1 MTKLLTREDL
11 HERGIRYSNVHLL
24 RLEAAG
30 QFPRRVPLGG
40 GRNVAWLAGEIDA
53 YVTAAIARRDAAYAH
68 TDSAA

>member
-40 GRNVAWLAGEIDA
+40 GRSVTWLASEIDD
-53 YVTAAIARRDAAYAH
+53 YLAAAVAKRGATYGTSDAA
-68 TDSAA
+68 